1 MADEKKVLNNEEL
14 ENVNGGTSRGYNV
27 WSMTVCVQSGYL
39 ALRPQPV
46 WDQYHELAQIPNGA
60 TVYTSG
66 QITNGTGL
74 NGTPCQYRW
83 VQYNGIQGWANAAFL
98 R

>member
-14 ENVNGGTSRGYNV
+14 GSVDGGTSKANGWY
-27 WSMTVCVQSGYL
+27 MTAAVQSGYL
-39 ALRPQPV
+39 ALRPQPT

-60 TVYTSG
+60 TVYTEG
-66 QITNGTGL
+66 GITNGTGL

-83 VQYNGIQGWANAAFL
+83 VCYNGQWGWANAGFL

>member
-1 MADEKKVLNNEEL
+1 MADEKKVLNSENL
-14 ENVNGGTSRGYNV
+14 ENVNGGKGYDA
-27 WSMTVCVQSGYL
+27 WAMTVCVQSVYL
-39 ALRPQPV
+39 ALRPQPW
-46 WDQYHELAQIPNGA
+46 WDQYHELAQMPNGA

-74 NGTPCQYRW
+74 NGTPCQYMW

>member
-1 MADEKKVLNNEEL
+1 MSDEKKVLNNEEL
-14 ENVNGGTSRGYNV
+14 ENVNGGKGYDA
-27 WSMTVCVQSGYL
+27 WSMKVSVQSGYL
-39 ALRPQPV
+39 ALRPQPC
-46 WDQYHELAQIPNGA
+46 WDQYHELAQMPNGA

-74 NGTPCQYRW
+74 NGTPCQYMW